1 MILIGENI
9 NIMNK
14 KIKAAIKERK
24 KEIIQKIAIESKN
37 NGVNFL
43 DLNIGPARKDGPFL
57 MEWIIKTI
65 REVCD
70 LPLSLDTTNTEA
82 IKIGLEMEG
91 ENAIINS
98 IQATEERMDELL
110 PLVKKY
116 NCKFIGLLLGKE
128 GMPRDEN
135 ERGAIAANFIAKID
149 EYGISHDKIYFDP
162 IVLPVRFQQEQVVSV
177 IEFMKMFKD
186 IFPDCNS
193 TCGLS
198 NVSNGALNEL
208 RGLINRTYLVMLQKY
223 GMNSAI
229 VDAYDKELIGLVKG
243 EKENIKNLIWRA
255 MDEEV
260 DLSNLSEEEKNYVK
274 TVNVLLGKSIYS
286 DSYLKL

>member
-14 KIKAAIKERK
+14 KIKSAMNERK

-37 NGVNFL
+37 NGMDYL

-57 MEWIIKTI
+57 MEWIIKAV

-70 LPLSLDTTNTEA
+70 LPLSLDTTNAEA
-82 IKIGLEMEG
+82 LKVGLEMEG
-91 ENAIINS
+91 ERAIINS
-98 IQATEERMDELL
+98 IQATEERMEELL

-135 ERGAIAANFIAKID
+135 ERGAIAANFLAKID
-149 EYGISHDKIYFDP
+149 EYGIPHENVYFDP

-177 IEFMKMFKD
+177 IEFMKMFNEL
-186 IFPDCNS
+186 FPDCNS

-208 RGLINRTYLVMLQKY
+208 RGLINRTYLVILLKY
-223 GMNSAI
+223 GMKSAI
-229 VDAYDKELIGLVKG
+229 VDAYDKELISLVRG
-243 EKENIKNLIWRA
+243 EKENIKNLIWKA
-255 MDEEV
+255 MNEEI
-260 DLSNLSEEEKNYVK
+260 NLSDLNEEERNYVK
-274 TVNVLLGKSIYS
+274 TVNILLGKSIYS

>member
-14 KIKAAIKERK
+14 KIKSAMIERK

-37 NGVNFL
+37 NGVDYL
-43 DLNIGPARKDGPFL
+43 DINIGPARKDGSFL
-57 MEWIIKTI
+57 MEWIIKI
-65 REVCD
+65 LKEVCD
-70 LPLSLDTTNTEA
+70 LPLSLDTTNISA
-82 IKIGLEMEG
+82 LKVGLEIEG
-91 ENAIINS
+91 EKAIINS
-98 IQATEERMDELL
+98 IQATEERMEELL

-135 ERGAIAANFIAKID
+135 ERGAIAANFLAKID
-149 EYGISHDKIYFDP
+149 EYGIPHSSVFFDP

-177 IEFMKMFKD
+177 LEFMKMFKEL
-186 IFPDCNS
+186 FPDCNA

-208 RGLINRTYLVMLQKY
+208 RGLINRTYLTMLLKY

-229 VDAYDKELIGLVKG
+229 VDAYDKELISIIRG
-243 EKENIKNLIWRA
+243 EKENIKNLIWKA
-255 MDEEV
+255 MDEEI
-260 DLSNLSEEEKNYVK
+260 DISNLNEEEKNYVK
-274 TVNVLLGKSIYS
+274 TVYILQGKSIYS

>member
-57 MEWIIKTI
+57 MEWIIKTV

-98 IQATEERMDELL
+98 IQATEERMDQLL

-149 EYGISHDKIYFDP
+149 EYGISHDKVYFDP
-162 IVLPVRFQQEQVVSV
+162 IVLPVRFQQDQVVSV

-229 VDAYDKELIGLVKG
+229 VDAYDKELIGLVRG
-243 EKENIKNLIWRA
+243 EKENIKNLIWKA

>member
-14 KIKAAIKERK
+14 KIKEAIVNRK
-24 KEIIQKIAIESKN
+24 KELIQKIAVESKN
-37 NGVNFL
+37 NGMHYL

-57 MEWIIKTI
+57 IEWLIKAI

-70 LPLSLDTTNTEA
+70 LPLSIDTTNIEA
-82 IKIGLEMEG
+82 LKVGLAMEG
-91 ENAIINS
+91 EKAIINS
-98 IQATEERMDELL
+98 IQGVEERMEELL

-116 NCKFIGLLLGKE
+116 NCKFIGLLLSKE

-135 ERGAIAANFIAKID
+135 ERGAIAANFLAKID
-149 EYGISHDKIYFDP
+149 EYGISHDKVYFDP
-162 IVLPVRFQQEQVVSV
+162 IVLPVRFQQEQVVATL
-177 IEFMKMFKD
+177 EFMKMFKEL
-186 IFPDCNS
+186 FPDCNS

-208 RGLINRTYLVMLQKY
+208 RGLLNRTYLVMLWKY
-223 GMNSAI
+223 GMDSAI
-229 VDAYDKELIGLVKG
+229 VDAYDKELVSIINHQR
-243 EKENIKNLIWRA
+243 EDIKNLIWKA
-255 MDEEV
+255 MDGEI
-260 DLSNLSEEEKNYVK
+260 DISSLSEHEKNYVK
-274 TVNVLLGKSIYS
+274 TVYVLQGKSIYS

>member
-14 KIKAAIKERK
+14 KIKSAMNERK

-37 NGVNFL
+37 NGMDYL

-57 MEWIIKTI
+57 MEWIIKI
-65 REVCD
+65 VREVID
-70 LPLSLDTTNTEA
+70 LPLSLDTTNAEA
-82 IKIGLEMEG
+82 LKVGLEIEG
-91 ENAIINS
+91 EKAIINS
-98 IQATEERMDELL
+98 IQATEERMEELL

-135 ERGAIAANFIAKID
+135 ERGAIAANFLAKID
-149 EYGISHDKIYFDP
+149 EYGIPHENVYFDP

-177 IEFMKMFKD
+177 IEFMKMFNEL
-186 IFPDCNS
+186 FPDCNS

-208 RGLINRTYLVMLQKY
+208 RGLINRTYLVMLLKY
-223 GMNSAI
+223 GMKSAI
-229 VDAYDKELIGLVKG
+229 VDAYDKELISLVMG
-243 EKENIKNLIWRA
+243 EKESIKNLIWKA
-255 MDEEV
+255 MDEEI
-260 DLSNLSEEEKNYVK
+260 NLSDLNEEERNYVK
-274 TVNVLLGKSIYS
+274 TVNILLGKSIYS

>member
-14 KIKAAIKERK
+14 KIKSAMNERK

-37 NGVNFL
+37 NGMDYL
-43 DLNIGPARKDGPFL
+43 DLNIGPARKDGPIL
-57 MEWIIKTI
+57 MEWIIKAV

-70 LPLSLDTTNTEA
+70 LPLSLDTTNAEA
-82 IKIGLEMEG
+82 LKVGLEMEG
-91 ENAIINS
+91 ERAIINS

-135 ERGAIAANFIAKID
+135 ERGAIAANFLAKID
-149 EYGISHDKIYFDP
+149 EYGIPHENVYFDP

-177 IEFMKMFKD
+177 IEFMKMFNEL
-186 IFPDCNS
+186 FPDCNS

-208 RGLINRTYLVMLQKY
+208 RGLINRTYLVMLLKY
-223 GMNSAI
+223 GMKSAI
-229 VDAYDKELIGLVKG
+229 VDAYDKELISLVRG
-243 EKENIKNLIWRA
+243 EKENIKNLIWKA
-255 MDEEV
+255 MDEEI
-260 DLSNLSEEEKNYVK
+260 NLSDLNEEERNYVK
-274 TVNVLLGKSIYS
+274 TVNILLGKSIYS

>member
-1 MILIGENI
+1 MFLIGENI

-14 KIKAAIKERK
+14 KIKGAINERK
-24 KEIIQKIAIESKN
+24 KEIIQKVAIESKN
-37 NGVNFL
+37 NGMDYL

-57 MEWIIKTI
+57 MEWIIKTV

-70 LPLSLDTTNTEA
+70 LPLSLDTTNIEA
-82 IKIGLEMEG
+82 LKVGLEMEG
-91 ENAIINS
+91 EKAIINS

-135 ERGAIAANFIAKID
+135 ERGAIAANFLAKID
-149 EYGISHDKIYFDP
+149 EYEISHDKVYFDP

-177 IEFMKMFKD
+177 IEFMKMFND
-186 IFPDCNS
+186 LFSDCNS

-208 RGLINRTYLVMLQKY
+208 RGLINRTYLVMLWKY

-229 VDAYDKELIGLVKG
+229 VDAYDKELISLVRG
-243 EKENIKNLIWRA
+243 ERDDIKNLIWKA
-255 MDEEV
+255 MDEEI
-260 DLSNLSEEEKNYVK
+260 DLTGLNEEKRNYVK
-274 TVNVLLGKSIYS
+274 TVNILLGKSIYS

>member
-57 MEWIIKTI
+57 MEWIIKTV

-98 IQATEERMDELL
+98 IQATEERMDQLL

-149 EYGISHDKIYFDP
+149 EYGISHDKVYFDP
-162 IVLPVRFQQEQVVSV
+162 IVLPVRFQQDQVVSV

-229 VDAYDKELIGLVKG
+229 VDAYDKELIGLVRG
-243 EKENIKNLIWRA
+243 EKENIKNLIWKA

-260 DLSNLSEEEKNYVK
+260 DLSTLSEEEKNYVK

>member
-14 KIKAAIKERK
+14 KIKSAMNERK

-37 NGVNFL
+37 NGMDYL

-57 MEWIIKTI
+57 MEWIIKAV

-70 LPLSLDTTNTEA
+70 LPLSLDTTNAEA
-82 IKIGLEMEG
+82 LKVGLEMEG
-91 ENAIINS
+91 ERAIINS
-98 IQATEERMDELL
+98 IQATEEKMEELL

-135 ERGAIAANFIAKID
+135 ERGAIAANFLAKID
-149 EYGISHDKIYFDP
+149 EYGIPHENVYFDP

-177 IEFMKMFKD
+177 IEFMKMFNEL
-186 IFPDCNS
+186 FPDCNS

-208 RGLINRTYLVMLQKY
+208 RGLINRTYLVILLKY
-223 GMNSAI
+223 GMKSAI
-229 VDAYDKELIGLVKG
+229 VDAYDKELISLVRG
-243 EKENIKNLIWRA
+243 EKENIKNLIWKA
-255 MDEEV
+255 MNEEI
-260 DLSNLSEEEKNYVK
+260 NLSDLNEEERNYVK
-274 TVNVLLGKSIYS
+274 TVNILLGKSIYS

>member
-14 KIKAAIKERK
+14 KIKLAMNERK

-37 NGVNFL
+37 NGMDYL

-57 MEWIIKTI
+57 MEWIIKI
-65 REVCD
+65 VREVCD
-70 LPLSLDTTNTEA
+70 LPLSLDTTNAEA
-82 IKIGLEMEG
+82 LKVGLEIEG
-91 ENAIINS
+91 EKAIINS

-135 ERGAIAANFIAKID
+135 ERGAIAANFLAKID
-149 EYGISHDKIYFDP
+149 EYGIPHENVYFDP
-162 IVLPVRFQQEQVVSV
+162 IVLPVRFQQEQVVSL
-177 IEFMKMFKD
+177 IEFMKMFND
-186 IFPDCNS
+186 LFPDCNS

-208 RGLINRTYLVMLQKY
+208 RGLINRTYLVMLLKY
-223 GMNSAI
+223 GMKSAI
-229 VDAYDKELIGLVKG
+229 VDAYDKELISLVRG
-243 EKENIKNLIWRA
+243 EKENIKNLILKA
-255 MDEEV
+255 MDEEI
-260 DLSNLSEEEKNYVK
+260 NLSDLNEEERNYVK
-274 TVNVLLGKSIYS
+274 TVNILLGKSIYS

>member
-14 KIKAAIKERK
+14 KIKSAMNERK

-37 NGVNFL
+37 NGMDYL

-57 MEWIIKTI
+57 MEWIIKI
-65 REVCD
+65 VREVCD
-70 LPLSLDTTNTEA
+70 LPLSLDTTNAEA
-82 IKIGLEMEG
+82 LKVGLEIEG
-91 ENAIINS
+91 EKAIINS
-98 IQATEERMDELL
+98 IQATEERMEELL

-135 ERGAIAANFIAKID
+135 ERGAIAANFLAKID
-149 EYGISHDKIYFDP
+149 EYGIPHENVYFDP

-177 IEFMKMFKD
+177 IEFMKMFNEL
-186 IFPDCNS
+186 FPDCNS

-208 RGLINRTYLVMLQKY
+208 RGLINRTYLVMLLKY
-223 GMNSAI
+223 GMKSAI
-229 VDAYDKELIGLVKG
+229 VDAYDKELISLVRG
-243 EKENIKNLIWRA
+243 EKENIKNLIWKA
-255 MDEEV
+255 MDEEI
-260 DLSNLSEEEKNYVK
+260 NLSDLNEEERNYVK
-274 TVNVLLGKSIYS
+274 TVNILLGKSIYS

>member
-14 KIKAAIKERK
+14 KIKEAMVNRK
-24 KEIIQKIAIESKN
+24 KELIQKIAVESKN
-37 NGVNFL
+37 NGMHYL

-57 MEWIIKTI
+57 IEWLIKAI

-70 LPLSLDTTNTEA
+70 LPLSIDTTNIEA
-82 IKIGLEMEG
+82 LKVGLEMEG
-91 ENAIINS
+91 EKAIINS
-98 IQATEERMDELL
+98 IQGVEERMEELL

-116 NCKFIGLLLGKE
+116 NCKFIGLLLSKE

-135 ERGAIAANFIAKID
+135 ERGAIAANFLAKID
-149 EYGISHDKIYFDP
+149 EYGISHDKVYFDP
-162 IVLPVRFQQEQVVSV
+162 IVLPVRFQQEQVVATL
-177 IEFMKMFKD
+177 EFMKMFKEL
-186 IFPDCNS
+186 FPDCNS

-208 RGLINRTYLVMLQKY
+208 RGLLNRTYLVMLWKY
-223 GMNSAI
+223 GMDSAI
-229 VDAYDKELIGLVKG
+229 VDAYDKELVSIINHQR
-243 EKENIKNLIWRA
+243 EDIKNLIWKA
-255 MDEEV
+255 MDGEI
-260 DLSNLSEEEKNYVK
+260 DISSLSEHEKNYVK
-274 TVNVLLGKSIYS
+274 TVYVLQGKSIYS

>member
-14 KIKAAIKERK
+14 KIKSAMVERK
-24 KEIIQKIAIESKN
+24 KEIIQKIAIESKK
-37 NGVNFL
+37 NGMDYL
-43 DLNIGPARKDGPFL
+43 DINIGPARKDGPFL

-70 LPLSLDTTNTEA
+70 LPLSLDTTNVEA
-82 IKIGLEMEG
+82 IKVGLEMEG
-91 ENAIINS
+91 ERAIINS
-98 IQATEERMDELL
+98 IQGVEERMEELL

-116 NCKFIGLLLGKE
+116 SCKFIGLLLGKE

-135 ERGAIAANFIAKID
+135 ERGAIAANFLCKID
-149 EYGISHDKIYFDP
+149 EYGIPHSNVYFDP
-162 IVLPVRFQQEQVVSV
+162 IVLPVRFQQEQVVATL
-177 IEFMKMFKD
+177 EFMKMFEEL
-186 IFPDCNS
+186 FPDCNS

-208 RGLINRTYLVMLQKY
+208 RGLINRTYLVMLWKY
-223 GMNSAI
+223 GMKSAI
-229 VDAYDKELIGLVKG
+229 VDAYDNELVSIVRG
-243 EKENIKNLIWRA
+243 EREEIKNLIWKA
-255 MDEEV
+255 MEEEI
-260 DLSNLSEEEKNYVK
+260 DLSLLSEYERNYVK
-274 TVNVLLGKSIYS
+274 TVYVLQGKSIYT

>member
-14 KIKAAIKERK
+14 KIKEAMTNRK
-24 KEIIQKIAIESKN
+24 KEVIQKIAVESKN
-37 NGVNFL
+37 NGMDYL

-57 MEWIIKTI
+57 IEWLIKTI

-70 LPLSLDTTNTEA
+70 LPLSIDTTNIEA
-82 IKIGLEMEG
+82 LKVGLEMEG
-91 ENAIINS
+91 EKAIINS
-98 IQATEERMDELL
+98 IQGVEERMEELL

-116 NCKFIGLLLGKE
+116 NCKFIGLLLSKE

-135 ERGAIAANFIAKID
+135 ERGAIAANFLAKID
-149 EYGISHDKIYFDP
+149 EYGIPHDKVYFDP
-162 IVLPVRFQQEQVVSV
+162 IVLPVRFQQEQVVATL
-177 IEFMKMFKD
+177 EFMKMFKEL
-186 IFPDCNS
+186 FPDCNS

-208 RGLINRTYLVMLQKY
+208 RGLLNRTYLVMLWKY
-223 GMNSAI
+223 GMDSAI
-229 VDAYDKELIGLVKG
+229 VDAYDKELVYIVNQ
-243 EKENIKNLIWRA
+243 EKEDIKNLIWEA
-255 MDEEV
+255 MDKEL
-260 DLSNLSEEEKNYVK
+260 DISGLSEEEKNYVK
-274 TVNVLLGKSIYS
+274 TVYVLQGKSIYS

>member
-14 KIKAAIKERK
+14 KIKTAIKERK

>member
-14 KIKAAIKERK
+14 KIKLAMNERK

-37 NGVNFL
+37 NGMDYL

-57 MEWIIKTI
+57 MEWIIKI
-65 REVCD
+65 VREVCD
-70 LPLSLDTTNTEA
+70 LPLSLDTTNAEA
-82 IKIGLEMEG
+82 LKVGLEIEG
-91 ENAIINS
+91 EKAIINS
-98 IQATEERMDELL
+98 IQATEERMEELL

-135 ERGAIAANFIAKID
+135 ERGAIAANFLAKID
-149 EYGISHDKIYFDP
+149 EYGIPHENVYFDP

-177 IEFMKMFKD
+177 IEFMKMFNEL
-186 IFPDCNS
+186 FPDCNS

-208 RGLINRTYLVMLQKY
+208 RGLINRTYLVMLLKY
-223 GMNSAI
+223 GMKSAI
-229 VDAYDKELIGLVKG
+229 VDAYDKELISLVRG
-243 EKENIKNLIWRA
+243 EKENIKNLIWKA
-255 MDEEV
+255 MDEEI
-260 DLSNLSEEEKNYVK
+260 NLSDLNEEERNYVK
-274 TVNVLLGKSIYS
+274 TVYILLGKSIYS

>member
-14 KIKAAIKERK
+14 KIKSAMNERK

-37 NGVNFL
+37 NGMDYL

-57 MEWIIKTI
+57 MEWIIKI
-65 REVCD
+65 VREVCD
-70 LPLSLDTTNTEA
+70 LPLSLDTTNAEA
-82 IKIGLEMEG
+82 LKVGLEIEG
-91 ENAIINS
+91 ERAIINS
-98 IQATEERMDELL
+98 IQATEERMEELL

-135 ERGAIAANFIAKID
+135 ERGAIAANFLAKID
-149 EYGISHDKIYFDP
+149 EYGIPHENVYFDP
-162 IVLPVRFQQEQVVSV
+162 IVLPVRFQQEQVVSL
-177 IEFMKMFKD
+177 IEFMKMFND
-186 IFPDCNS
+186 LFPDCNS

-208 RGLINRTYLVMLQKY
+208 RGLINRTYLVMLLKY
-223 GMNSAI
+223 GMKSAI
-229 VDAYDKELIGLVKG
+229 VDAYDKELISLVRG
-243 EKENIKNLIWRA
+243 EKENIKNLIWKA
-255 MDEEV
+255 MDEEI
-260 DLSNLSEEEKNYVK
+260 NLSDLNEEERNYVK
-274 TVNVLLGKSIYS
+274 TVNILLGKSIYS

>member
-14 KIKAAIKERK
+14 KIKSAMVERK
-24 KEIIQKIAIESKN
+24 KEIIQKIAIESKK
-37 NGVNFL
+37 NGMDYL
-43 DLNIGPARKDGPFL
+43 DINIGPARKDGPFL
-57 MEWIIKTI
+57 MEWIIKII

-70 LPLSLDTTNTEA
+70 LPLSLDTTNVEA
-82 IKIGLEMEG
+82 IKVGLEMEG
-91 ENAIINS
+91 ERAIINS
-98 IQATEERMDELL
+98 IQGVEERMEELL

-135 ERGAIAANFIAKID
+135 EKGAIAANFLCKID
-149 EYGISHDKIYFDP
+149 EYGIPHSNVYFDP
-162 IVLPVRFQQEQVVSV
+162 IVLPVRFQQEQVVATL
-177 IEFMKMFKD
+177 EFMKMFEEL
-186 IFPDCNS
+186 FPDCNS

-208 RGLINRTYLVMLQKY
+208 RGLINRTYLVMLWKY
-223 GMNSAI
+223 GMKSAI
-229 VDAYDKELIGLVKG
+229 VDAYDNELVSIVRG
-243 EKENIKNLIWRA
+243 EREEIKNLIWKA
-255 MDEEV
+255 MEEEI
-260 DLSNLSEEEKNYVK
+260 DLSSLSEYERNYVK
-274 TVNVLLGKSIYS
+274 TVYVLKGKSIYT

>member
-14 KIKAAIKERK
+14 KIKSAMNERK

-37 NGVNFL
+37 NGMDYL
-43 DLNIGPARKDGPFL
+43 DLNIGPARKDGSFL
-57 MEWIIKTI
+57 MEWIIKAV

-70 LPLSLDTTNTEA
+70 LPLSLDTTNVEA
-82 IKIGLEMEG
+82 LKVGLEMEG
-91 ENAIINS
+91 ERAIINS
-98 IQATEERMDELL
+98 IQATEERMEELL

-135 ERGAIAANFIAKID
+135 ERGAIAANFLAKID
-149 EYGISHDKIYFDP
+149 EFGIPHENVYFDP

-177 IEFMKMFKD
+177 IEFMKMFNEL
-186 IFPDCNS
+186 FPDCNS

-208 RGLINRTYLVMLQKY
+208 RGLINRTYLVMLLKY
-223 GMNSAI
+223 GMKSAI
-229 VDAYDKELIGLVKG
+229 VDAYDKELISLVRG
-243 EKENIKNLIWRA
+243 EKENIKNLIWKA
-255 MDEEV
+255 MDEEI
-260 DLSNLSEEEKNYVK
+260 NLSDLNEEEKNYVK
-274 TVNVLLGKSIYS
+274 TVNILLGKSIYS

>member
-1 MILIGENI
+1 MVLIGENI

-14 KIKAAIKERK
+14 KIKSAMNERK
-24 KEIIQKIAIESKN
+24 KDIIQKIAIESKN
-37 NGVNFL
+37 NGMDYL

-57 MEWIIKTI
+57 MEWVIKTV

-70 LPLSLDTTNTEA
+70 LPLSLDTTNVEA
-82 IKIGLEMEG
+82 LKVGLEIEG
-91 ENAIINS
+91 ERAIINS
-98 IQATEERMDELL
+98 IQATEERMEELL

-135 ERGAIAANFIAKID
+135 ERGAIAANFLAKID
-149 EYGISHDKIYFDP
+149 EFGIPHENVYFDP
-162 IVLPVRFQQEQVVSV
+162 IVLPVRFQQEQVKSV
-177 IEFMKMFKD
+177 IEFMKMFNEL
-186 IFPDCNS
+186 FPDCNS

-208 RGLINRTYLVMLQKY
+208 RGLINRTYLVMLLKY
-223 GMNSAI
+223 GMKSAI
-229 VDAYDKELIGLVKG
+229 VDAYDKELISLARG
-243 EKENIKNLIWRA
+243 EKENIKNLIWKA

-260 DLSNLSEEEKNYVK
+260 NLSSLNEEETNYVK
-274 TVNVLLGKSIYS
+274 TVNILLGKSIYS

>member
-14 KIKAAIKERK
+14 KIKSAMNERK

-37 NGVNFL
+37 NGMDYL

-57 MEWIIKTI
+57 MEWIIKAV

-70 LPLSLDTTNTEA
+70 LPLSLDTTNAEA
-82 IKIGLEMEG
+82 LKVGLEIEG
-91 ENAIINS
+91 EKAIINS
-98 IQATEERMDELL
+98 IQATEERMEELL

-135 ERGAIAANFIAKID
+135 ERGAIAANFLAKID
-149 EYGISHDKIYFDP
+149 EYGIPHENVYFDP

-177 IEFMKMFKD
+177 IEFMKMFNEL
-186 IFPDCNS
+186 FPDCNS

-208 RGLINRTYLVMLQKY
+208 RGLINRTYLVMLLKY
-223 GMNSAI
+223 GMKSAI
-229 VDAYDKELIGLVKG
+229 VDAYDKELISLVRG
-243 EKENIKNLIWRA
+243 EKENIKNLIWKA
-255 MDEEV
+255 MDEEI
-260 DLSNLSEEEKNYVK
+260 NLSDLNEEERNYVK
-274 TVNVLLGKSIYS
+274 TTNILLGKSIYS

>member
-14 KIKAAIKERK
+14 KIKSAMNERK

-37 NGVNFL
+37 NGMDYL

-57 MEWIIKTI
+57 MEWIIKI
-65 REVCD
+65 VREVCD

-82 IKIGLEMEG
+82 LKVGLEIEG
-91 ENAIINS
+91 ERAIINS
-98 IQATEERMDELL
+98 IQATEERMEELL

-135 ERGAIAANFIAKID
+135 ERGAIAANFLAKID
-149 EYGISHDKIYFDP
+149 EYGIPHENVYFDP

-177 IEFMKMFKD
+177 IEFMKMFNEL
-186 IFPDCNS
+186 FPDCNS

-208 RGLINRTYLVMLQKY
+208 RGVINRTYLVMLLKY
-223 GMNSAI
+223 GMKSAI
-229 VDAYDKELIGLVKG
+229 VDAYDKELISLVRG
-243 EKENIKNLIWRA
+243 EKENIKNLIWKA
-255 MDEEV
+255 MDEEI
-260 DLSNLSEEEKNYVK
+260 NLSDLNEEERNYVK
-274 TVNVLLGKSIYS
+274 TVNILLGKSIYS

>member
-14 KIKAAIKERK
+14 KIKSAMNERK

-37 NGVNFL
+37 NGMDYL

-57 MEWIIKTI
+57 MEWIIKAV

-70 LPLSLDTTNTEA
+70 LPLSLDTTNAEA
-82 IKIGLEMEG
+82 LKVGLEMEG
-91 ENAIINS
+91 ERAIINS
-98 IQATEERMDELL
+98 IQATEEKMEELL

-135 ERGAIAANFIAKID
+135 ERGAIAANFLAKID
-149 EYGISHDKIYFDP
+149 EYGIPHENVYFDP

-177 IEFMKMFKD
+177 IEFMKMFNEL
-186 IFPDCNS
+186 FPDCNS

-208 RGLINRTYLVMLQKY
+208 RGLINRTYLVMLLKY
-223 GMNSAI
+223 GMKSAI
-229 VDAYDKELIGLVKG
+229 VDAYDKELISLVRG
-243 EKENIKNLIWRA
+243 EKENIKNLIWKA
-255 MDEEV
+255 MNEEI
-260 DLSNLSEEEKNYVK
+260 NLSDLNEEERNYVK
-274 TVNVLLGKSIYS
+274 TVNILLGKSIYS

>member
-14 KIKAAIKERK
+14 KIKLAMNERK

-37 NGVNFL
+37 NGMDYL

-57 MEWIIKTI
+57 MEWIIKI
-65 REVCD
+65 VREVCD
-70 LPLSLDTTNTEA
+70 LPLSLDTTNAEA
-82 IKIGLEMEG
+82 LKVGLEIEG
-91 ENAIINS
+91 EKAIINS
-98 IQATEERMDELL
+98 IQATEERMEELL

-135 ERGAIAANFIAKID
+135 ERGAIAANFLAKID
-149 EYGISHDKIYFDP
+149 EYGIPHENVYFDP

-177 IEFMKMFKD
+177 IEFMKMFNEL
-186 IFPDCNS
+186 FPDCNS

-208 RGLINRTYLVMLQKY
+208 RGLINRTYLVMLLKY
-223 GMNSAI
+223 GMKSAI
-229 VDAYDKELIGLVKG
+229 VDAYDKELISLVRG
-243 EKENIKNLIWRA
+243 EKENIKNLIWKA
-255 MDEEV
+255 MDEEI
-260 DLSNLSEEEKNYVK
+260 NLSDLNEEERNYVK
-274 TVNVLLGKSIYS
+274 TVNILLGKSIYS

>member
-14 KIKAAIKERK
+14 KIKEAMLNRK
-24 KEIIQKIAIESKN
+24 KEVIQKIAIDSKN
-37 NGVNFL
+37 NGMHYL

-57 MEWIIKTI
+57 IEWLIKII

-70 LPLSLDTTNTEA
+70 LPLSIDTTNVEA
-82 IKIGLEMEG
+82 LKVGLEMEG
-91 ENAIINS
+91 EKAIINS
-98 IQATEERMDELL
+98 IQGVEERMEELL

-135 ERGAIAANFIAKID
+135 ERGAIAANFLAKID
-149 EYGISHDKIYFDP
+149 EYEISHDKVYFDP
-162 IVLPVRFQQEQVVSV
+162 IVLPVRFQQEQVVATL
-177 IEFMKMFKD
+177 EFMKMFKEL
-186 IFPDCNS
+186 FPDCNS

-208 RGLINRTYLVMLQKY
+208 RGLLNRTYLVMLWKY
-223 GMNSAI
+223 GMDSAI
-229 VDAYDKELIGLVKG
+229 VDAYDKELVSIVNQ
-243 EKENIKNLIWRA
+243 EKEDIKNLIWKA
-255 MDEEV
+255 MDGEV
-260 DLSNLSEEEKNYVK
+260 DISALSEQEKNYVK
-274 TVNVLLGKSIYS
+274 TVYVLQGKSIYS